1 MEDFFFD
8 GKCDL
13 IDLVP
18 TNASH
23 HDKKSREKSVAK
35 KKGSLRST
43 SVVRATL
50 DLDLKGF
57 KPSGRVTTARCQ
69 TSCRMSQR

>member
-8 GKCDL
+8 GKYDL

-18 TNASH
+18 TTASH
-23 HDKKSREKSVAK
+23 NDKKSREKSVVK
-35 KKGSLRST
+35 KKSSLRST
-43 SVVRATL
+43 SVVRGNM

-57 KPSGRVTTARCQ
+57 KGSGRVSTARCQ